1 MRVSQAANRRI
12 LLGSG
17 LAVVAAAAYGTG
29 NVIAKKG
36 MGETDVPPIVFTSFS
51 LMFGMA
57 MLSMLSAKSIAGGA
71 RISRWPLAMMMA
83 AGVSSGCAVMFLVL
97 GLDRA
102 TVTLV
107 SPIVALNPIVTLV
120 MAHFLLQRLERITMR
135 VVLGT
140 FLAVVGVVLVVIG
153 SS

>member
-1 MRVSQAANRRI
+1 M
-12 LLGSG
+12 
-17 LAVVAAAAYGTG
+17 VAAVAYGTG

-57 MLSMLSAKSIAGGA
+57 I
-71 RISRWPLAMMMA
+71 ISRWPLLMMMA

-102 TVTLV
+102 TVTMV

-140 FLAVVGVVLVVIG
+140 FLAVVGVVLVVVG
-153 SS
+153 ST